1 MKFLNRLERRFGD
14 YAVPH
19 LTIVLIAFQ
28 SFTYL
33 ISLVHPD
40 YVLKLTLTHDG
51 LLAGEWW
58 RVLTVLFIP
67 PGAGPG
73 FLIWFLFWMQIF
85 FLYGNALE
93 NQWGTFRYNLYVL
106 MGYLLTVLVALIP
119 GAEVSNRYLMGS
131 IFLAFAWLYPDYQ
144 LLLFFFLPVQVKWL
158 GLATWILYGL
168 SFLMGGWSIKAEV
181 AAGVA
186 NFLLFFHA
194 DLWQSLKT
202 SQRKFKGQ
210 MAQAAA
216 REAMNQPMHV
226 CAACGVTDVS
236 DRKMEFRYCPQC
248 TGTPAYCINHIHNH
262 THR

>member
-19 LTIVLIAFQ
+19 LTVVLIVFQ

-33 ISLVHPD
+33 ISLIHPD
-40 YVLKLTLTHDG
+40 YVSNLILTHET
-51 LLAGEWW
+51 LFAGEWW
-58 RVLTVLFIP
+58 RALTVLFIP
-67 PGAGPG
+67 PGSGPE

-85 FLYGNALE
+85 FMYGTALE
-93 NQWGTFRYNLYVL
+93 NQWGTFRYNLYIL
-106 MGYLLTVLVALIP
+106 TGYILTLLVALIP
-119 GAEVSNRYLMGS
+119 NAIVSNSYLMGS
-131 IFLAFAWLYPDYQ
+131 IFLAFAWLYPEFQ
-144 LLLFFFLPVQVKWL
+144 ILLFFIIPVKVKWL
-158 GLATWILYGL
+158 ALATWILYAIG
-168 SFLMGGWSIKAEV
+168 FLIGGWPTKAMI

-186 NFLLFFHA
+186 NFVLFFHA

-202 SQRKFKGQ
+202 RNRKFKGQ
-210 MAQAAA
+210 IAQAAA
-216 REAMNQPMHV
+216 REAQKQPMHV

-248 TGTPAYCINHIHNH
+248 TGTPAYCINHINNH